1 MSIAEKLERADLRSY
16 IRFGIQSYPTS
27 SPKIHVISCYD
38 FGRCLARCEFPEA
51 RYPIISPK
59 LCPGSK
65 ILRIVKYHTV
75 WYE

>member
-1 MSIAEKLERADLRSY
+1 MSIAENLERADLRSY

-27 SPKIHVISCYD
+27 SPKIHVMT
-38 FGRCLARCEFPEA
+38 LAGALRGANFQ
-51 RYPIISPK
+51 RQGTHGYPIISPK

-65 ILRIVKYHTV
+65 ISRIVKYHTV